1 MWTYFDE
8 QKQNEKSKFVLP
20 LSINMLR
27 VMYVGFVAEGV
38 ESENQKDELIRM
50 GVQYL
55 QGYYFSRPIS
65 EIEFL
70 QFLKKH
76 NGCV

>member
-1 MWTYFDE
+1 
-8 QKQNEKSKFVLP
+8 
-20 LSINMLR
+20 MLR
-27 VMYVGFVAEGV
+27 EMNVGIVAEGV

-65 EIEFL
+65 EMEFL

-76 NGCV
+76 NGCA